1 MKNFDLEK
9 IACELNNFAKVRDWE
24 QFHTPKNLSVALSVE
39 ASELLELFQW
49 LTDVEMNEL
58 KHDPVKMQKIKEEV
72 ADVAIY
78 LIRFCS
84 IMHIDLEEAI
94 LNKIEKNGK
103 KYPLDKAKGSN
114 KKYTEF

>member
-49 LTDVEMNEL
+49 LSDSEIKEVTNNPE
-58 KHDPVKMQKIKEEV
+58 KMKKINEEV

-84 IMHIDLEEAI
+84 ILNIDLEQAI
-94 LNKIEKNGK
+94 LAKIEKNGK